1 MAKKKD
7 PLMDDY
13 ELDIAPPEEA
23 AKKMVGDIT
32 GGAKPLTEYMDIP
45 CDRIIEYQSK
55 KDSDFKP
62 WPEAKF
68 QDLVESIRQVGV
80 LQPIVVRMAK
90 DHFETYEILAGEHRW
105 KASIEAGKRTIPARI
120 MRTCDDEIAGAIFS
134 ITNTLQ
140 REASERDKINGW
152 WHYLNTIRYKRE
164 AELKQLV
171 DEGVLPAELNKKGL
185 NLRQIYRLAKLHD
198 LPEEFLVQ
206 IDEQKLGTTAAYE
219 LTRLTPEQQQFL
231 IPYKDS
237 IKSQGLAEKLAKLG
251 RGEIEG
257 MIWSKKTV
265 EDILF
270 PKKGR
275 GVSTVRDAA
284 RQAKEVIAKRLNPT
298 YYNKTSE
305 VLSEA
310 LDMYFKKHPEYEK
323 KGGK

>member
-7 PLMDDY
+7 PLMGDY
-13 ELDIAPPEEA
+13 DLDIAPPEEA
-23 AKKMVGDIT
+23 AKKMVGNIT
-32 GGAKPLTEYMDIP
+32 GGAKPLTEYMEIP

-55 KDSDFKP
+55 KNSDFQP

-68 QDLVESIRQVGV
+68 EDLVESIRQVGV

-90 DHFETYEILAGEHRW
+90 DRLDTYEILAGEHRW
-105 KASIEAGKRTIPARI
+105 KGSIEAGLKTVPARI
-120 MRTCDDEIAGAIFS
+120 MRSCDNEMAGAIFS

-164 AELKQLV
+164 AELNQLIE
-171 DEGVLPAELNKKGL
+171 EGVLPAELNKKGL

-198 LPEEFLVQ
+198 LPEEFLEQ
-206 IDEQKLGTTAAYE
+206 IDAQKLGTTAAYE
-219 LTRLTPEQQQFL
+219 LTRLTPEQQKFL
-231 IPYKDS
+231 IPYRES
-237 IKSQGLAEKLAKLG
+237 IKGQGLTDKLARLG

-257 MIWSKKTV
+257 MSWSKETV
-265 EDILF
+265 ETILF
-270 PKKGR
+270 PQRGR
-275 GVSTVRDAA
+275 AVSTVRDAT
-284 RQAKEVIAKRLNPT
+284 RQAKEIITKRLNPT
-298 YYNKTSE
+298 YYSKTSE

>member
-1 MAKKKD
+1 MAKKD
-7 PLMDDY
+7 PLMGDY

-23 AKKMVGDIT
+23 ARKMVGDIT
-32 GGAKPLTEYMDIP
+32 GGAKPLTEYMLIP

-55 KDSDFKP
+55 KGSDFKP

-105 KASIEAGKRTIPARI
+105 KASMEAGKKTIPAKI
-120 MRTCDDEIAGAIFS
+120 MSSCDDEMAGMIFS

-140 REASERDKINGW
+140 RETSERDKINGW
-152 WHYLNTIRYKRE
+152 WHYLNTIRYKRK
-164 AELKQLV
+164 AEIDQLIE
-171 DEGVLPAELNKKGL
+171 EGVLPAELNKAGL
-185 NLRQIYRLAKLHD
+185 NMRQIYRLAKLHD

-219 LTRLTPEQQQFL
+219 LTRLTPEQQKFL
-231 IPYKDS
+231 IPYRDS

-257 MIWSKKTV
+257 MTWSKKTV

-270 PKKGR
+270 PKKGKS
-275 GVSTVRDAA
+275 VSTVRDAA
-284 RQAKEVIAKRLNPT
+284 RQAKEIITKRLNPT

-310 LDMYFKKHPEYEK
+310 LDMYFKKHPECEK